1 MEEEKIGSE
10 SMEQKLKKEMG
21 APGVVQ
27 NPEAQKAK
35 SAKGK
40 NTGMA
45 IVAYIVFFIP
55 LLTEDKNDPFVKFH
69 VKQGLVLFTTWIAV
83 GFLSLVPV
91 IGWTLSPFM
100 SLAMIA
106 LAVIGIVNA
115 GKGLK
120 KELPIIGKYADNFKI

>member
-1 MEEEKIGSE
+1 
-10 SMEQKLKKEMG
+10 MG
-21 APGVVQ
+21 TVSVGDAG
-27 NPEAQKAK
+27 AQKKPAI
-35 SAKGK
+35 AKGK

-106 LAVIGIVNA
+106 LAVIGIINA